1 MELIYSTSMC
11 GRGEDKLCW
20 GPREFRGFE
29 VGGCYRLLSMS
40 HLMLLPWKIIWR
52 SKVPPRVVFFSW
64 AAALGKILPTNN
76 SQKVGIIVVDWFP

>member
-1 MELIYSTSMC
+1 MELIYSTSMS

-20 GPREFRGFE
+20 RPVKCRGFE

-40 HLMLLPWKIIWR
+40 HLMLFPWKIIWG

-64 AAALGKILPTNN
+64 AAALGKILPTDN
-76 SQKVGIIVVDWFP
+76 SRKIGIIVVDLFP